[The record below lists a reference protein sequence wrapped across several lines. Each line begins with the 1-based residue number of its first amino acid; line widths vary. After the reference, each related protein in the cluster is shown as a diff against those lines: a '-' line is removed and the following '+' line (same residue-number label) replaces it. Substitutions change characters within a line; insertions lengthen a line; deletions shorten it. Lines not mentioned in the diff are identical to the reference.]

1 MDVFDSS
8 SIESVIAALEEY
20 RRYIPDMLMRYVRE
34 LADAGYKVAI
44 QAVKD
49 GQGDSTEYNLYIEEP
64 KMVGNAAIIEIKFD
78 GKDCLFIEF
87 GAGIYYNN
95 GNAHPKAGEFGMG
108 VGTYPNQKYAINPG
122 YWYWYEGEGDAKV
135 AHFSRGTEAAMPM
148 YKASLEVIRE
158 AERIA
163 KRTFW

>member
-44 QAVKD
+44 QAVKG

-87 GAGIYYNN
+87 GAGIY
-95 GNAHPKAGEFGMG
+95 
-108 VGTYPNQKYAINPG
+108 
-122 YWYWYEGEGDAKV
+122 
-135 AHFSRGTEAAMPM
+135 
-148 YKASLEVIRE
+148 
-158 AERIA
+158 
-163 KRTFW
+163 